1 MVRSEFDRVLWSRSS
16 RFGHSSNSTMM
27 VPRKSENSGRS
38 SWRKPWTMRDLSP
51 FRPDTFAPILREA
64 ATQLDTRG
72 VYYPDQVRD
81 ITDRTMPTASENLI
95 VSDTWAIYARQR
107 SNNVL
112 LGDLDRLKAAVDEAE
127 ELPRASTR
135 LVTEPSNERPG
146 SIRGIDI
153 GGPGAEGTGS
163 GQTTGGGEPEELE
176 DFYFPKPFNDEQ
188 IAIIKRLEVADGMV
202 VQGPP
207 GTGKTHTIANIICH
221 CLATGKRVLVTSKAA
236 EPLVEVRNHIPEG
249 IRDLVISLLT
259 TEREGL
265 KQLEQAVRVLSN
277 TAVEKDVD
285 QLKREIVAGQ
295 RRVVELRKKIEKID
309 QELLTWAEK
318 HLKKISLRQ

>member
-1 MVRSEFDRVLWSRSS
+1 
-16 RFGHSSNSTMM
+16 MM

-38 SWRKPWTMRDLSP
+38 SWHKLRTTERSLLSGLTRLHP
-51 FRPDTFAPILREA
+51 FCGRPRPSWIRA
-64 ATQLDTRG
+64 ACIIQIKSATSLTGRCQ
-72 VYYPDQVRD
+72 PHPQ
-81 ITDRTMPTASENLI
+81 NLI

-112 LGDLDRLKAAVDEAE
+112 LGDLDRLKAAVEEAE

-135 LVTEPSNERPG
+135 LVTEPSNERPRPMG
-146 SIRGIDI
+146 GIDI
-153 GGPGAEGTGS
+153 GGPGAGGTGS
-163 GQTTGGGEPEELE
+163 GQTTGGGEPEEPE
-176 DFYFPKPFNDEQ
+176 DFYFPKPFNEEQ

-249 IRDLVISLLT
+249 IRDLVISLLSYRARRI
-259 TEREGL
+259 EAVGASGSCLVQHGRREGVRPA
-265 KQLEQAVRVLSN
+265 QARN
-277 TAVEKDVD
+277 RRGPAPRRRTPRKD
-285 QLKREIVAGQ
+285 RE
-295 RRVVELRKKIEKID
+295 D
-309 QELLTWAEK
+309 
-318 HLKKISLRQ
+318 